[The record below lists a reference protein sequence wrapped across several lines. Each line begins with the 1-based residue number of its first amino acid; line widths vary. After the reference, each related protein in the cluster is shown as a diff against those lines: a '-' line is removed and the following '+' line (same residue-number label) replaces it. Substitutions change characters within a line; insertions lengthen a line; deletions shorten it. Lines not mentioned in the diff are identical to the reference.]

1 MLAFRNSPLGQGLC
15 LVLAFLLEEE
25 ALGLNQLDLEDAVV
39 ADVSYLP
46 ETGGVRHAHD
56 THEVLLIHDVDDLE
70 VPVVR
75 VGVAQRANYVGGRP
89 AGIIGAPDVLDGVG

>member
-1 MLAFRNSPLGQGLC
+1 MLALRNSPLGRGLRV
-15 LVLAFLLEEE
+15 VLAFLLEEE
-25 ALGLNQLDLEDAVV
+25 ALGLDPLNLEDAVV
-39 ADVSYLP
+39 ADVSDLP

-56 THEVLLIHDVDDLE
+56 SHEVLFLHDVDDLE

-89 AGIIGAPDVLDGVG
+89 AGMTGPPRRS